1 MNKPDHTQWF
11 PEHENL
17 LKDWGEKTRYY
28 SWMHNKTGEYYAQL
42 NNFLSIPMI
51 ILTTATASANFT
63 MAGNSSMTEEN
74 NVVIPILTG
83 IASVTAAILSGL
95 TKFLQCAELS
105 TRHADCHRNFN
116 KLTRNICLELS
127 LPPIQR
133 REPYDACHV
142 FRTEYDR
149 LMTESPSIPTFI
161 IKKFNTKFP
170 MVNNKPEIASEFGK
184 IPIYG
189 RGKTMLENE
198 ERFRK
203 IRIFY
208 KWLSHVKESKS
219 SNPASTPVLD
229 PHLSGF
235 FNSCKKPISRTSFDS
250 IIYGT
255 PNKHVGSEAGN
266 RSNSEQ
272 TDISE
277 IHAV

>member
-1 MNKPDHTQWF
+1 MMSKSDRAQWF

-28 SWMHNKTGEYYAQL
+28 SWMHNKTGEYYSQL
-42 NNFLSIPMI
+42 NNSLSIPMI

-63 MAGNSSMTEEN
+63 MAGNTSMAEEH
-74 NVVIPILTG
+74 NVVIPVVTG
-83 IASVTAAILSGL
+83 IASVIAAILSGL

-105 TRHADCHRNFN
+105 TRHEDCHLNFN

-189 RGKTMLENE
+189 RGKTMLDNE

-203 IRIFY
+203 IRTFY
-208 KWLSHVKESKS
+208 KWLSHTNDTKMS
-219 SNPASTPVLD
+219 STPRTYDESNLHQFD
-229 PHLSGF
+229 PNTSVF
-235 FNSCKKPISRTSFDS
+235 FNNCKKPAYRISFDS
-250 IIYGT
+250 II
-255 PNKHVGSEAGN
+255 SEN
-266 RSNSEQ
+266 TS
-272 TDISE
+272 ISE
-277 IHAV
+277 ERDVVETYAV

>member
-1 MNKPDHTQWF
+1 
-11 PEHENL
+11 
-17 LKDWGEKTRYY
+17 
-28 SWMHNKTGEYYAQL
+28 
-42 NNFLSIPMI
+42 MI

-63 MAGNSSMTEEN
+63 MAGNTSMSEEN
-74 NVVIPILTG
+74 NVVIPIVTG
-83 IASVTAAILSGL
+83 IASVIAAILSGL

-105 TRHADCHRNFN
+105 TRHEDCHRNFN

-189 RGKTMLENE
+189 RGKTMLDNE

-203 IRIFY
+203 IRTFY
-208 KWLSHVKESKS
+208 KWLSIIKEDKS
-219 SNPASTPVLD
+219 PPTPSTPVFD
-229 PHLSGF
+229 PQLSGF
-235 FNSCKKPISRTSFDS
+235 FSTYKKRLPRVSFDS
-250 IIYGT
+250 IISGT
-255 PNKHVGSEAGN
+255 PKKRSTSEN
-266 RSNSEQ
+266 TE
-272 TDISE
+272 ISE
-277 IHAV
+277 LHAV